1 MLKKAINDFNG
12 TAIIVSHDRE
22 FLDGLV
28 TKIYEFGKKKVR
40 EHLGG
45 IYEFLERKRIENL
58 QELEQV
64 QKRKVEHLEKKP
76 IVSENKL
83 DYEARKAL
91 NREIRKV
98 EKTVQQTENDVSR
111 LEDEILEMQTEL
123 SNPEKASDSEFVMQ
137 LQKKERELEQKI
149 YEWEISS
156 EQLEELK
163 AKLK

>member
-1 MLKKAINDFNG
+1 
-12 TAIIVSHDRE
+12 
-22 FLDGLV
+22 
-28 TKIYEFGKKKVR
+28 
-40 EHLGG
+40 
-45 IYEFLERKRIENL
+45 
-58 QELEQV
+58 
-64 QKRKVEHLEKKP
+64 
-76 IVSENKL
+76 
-83 DYEARKAL
+83 
-91 NREIRKV
+91 REIRKV